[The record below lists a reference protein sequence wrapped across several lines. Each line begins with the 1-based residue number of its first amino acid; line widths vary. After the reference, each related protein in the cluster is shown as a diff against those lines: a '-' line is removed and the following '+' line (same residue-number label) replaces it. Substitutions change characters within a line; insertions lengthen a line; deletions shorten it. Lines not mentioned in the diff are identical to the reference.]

1 MSPLQ
6 GDLTKGSLPSPRRRT
21 ASSGQFPSMVMFV
34 LDDDV
39 PMCGGSILNAR
50 WAFTGRTI
58 TNIRVSEPSSRSYT
72 VIKIVP
78 HEKLRRPAHGND
90 ISVVKLDKDI
100 IFNANTKPVKLP
112 YTHAEDPTAGAV
124 LTLPGYGVTSVDGP
138 LAPQMQYV
146 TMKYVSDKECQSL
159 LRAYAR
165 SLVIVPAQLCAG
177 GEAGKDGCQTNSRR
191 AKSLSSPNSEK
202 CVAQSAKAFAFTNS
216 ALHHWSSV
224 KGRSNSANNRG
235 CEERTA
241 FAIFGK

>member
-1 MSPLQ
+1 L
-6 GDLTKGSLPSPRRRT
+6 K
-21 ASSGQFPSMVMFV
+21 
-34 LDDDV
+34 
-39 PMCGGSILNAR
+39 
-50 WAFTGRTI
+50 AFTGRTI

-100 IFNANTKPVKLP
+100 IFNENTKPVKLP
-112 YTHAEDPTAGAV
+112 YTHAEDPPAGAV

-177 GEAGKDGCQTNSRR
+177 GEAGKDGCQGDSGGPLFD
-191 AKSLSSPNSEK
+191 SSGVQVGIVSYGFGCGSPNTPGVYTQTSHFLPWIK
-202 CVAQSAKAFAFTNS
+202 RNTN
-216 ALHHWSSV
+216 
-224 KGRSNSANNRG
+224 
-235 CEERTA
+235 
-241 FAIFGK
+241 F